1 MASYLHHNIKIEDN
15 DSHIALIDI
24 QEALQSVYDPDIH
37 ETSIYDLGLI
47 YEIHLSPKS
56 VKVIMTLTSASCPE
70 AESLPELAKD
80 AIISKLN
87 DEEIT
92 VDIEVVFEPAW
103 NIDMMSEET
112 LLKLGLL

>member
-1 MASYLHHNIKIEDN
+1 MSQYTYQNIKITDN

-24 QEALQSVYDPDIH
+24 EEALKSVYDPDIH

-47 YEIHLSPKS
+47 YEIILNPLN
-56 VKVIMTLTSASCPE
+56 VKIIMTLTSASCPE
-70 AESLPELAKD
+70 AESLPELAKE
-80 AIISKLN
+80 AIIRKLN
-87 DEEIT
+87 NEDIN
-92 VDIEVVFEPAW
+92 VDIEVVFDPPW